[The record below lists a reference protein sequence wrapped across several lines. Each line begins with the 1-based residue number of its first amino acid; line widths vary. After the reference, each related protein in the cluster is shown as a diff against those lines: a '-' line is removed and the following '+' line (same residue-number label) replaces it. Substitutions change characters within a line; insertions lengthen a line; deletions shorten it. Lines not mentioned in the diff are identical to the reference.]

1 MSLCGKLF
9 IKPVLPPLMM
19 VTLNTMWESQTIS
32 NPDMVVTDLIWII
45 QMGEKIQLWQ
55 SMYGP
60 WKMLIDS
67 LISVGGSLTGDPFG
81 AMSQGGACFVTR
93 RNFSSFTRET
103 WQPLIPAVRCSTP
116 VDTAC
121 PTSSQRQNSESCD
134 HGTPTPLQVG
144 VPKPKIFLNLPFHL
158 ISPNQGFP

>member
-1 MSLCGKLF
+1 
-9 IKPVLPPLMM
+9 
-19 VTLNTMWESQTIS
+19 
-32 NPDMVVTDLIWII
+32 
-45 QMGEKIQLWQ
+45 
-55 SMYGP
+55 
-60 WKMLIDS
+60 MLIDS

-103 WQPLIPAVRCSTP
+103 WQPLIPAVRYLTP

-134 HGTPTPLQVG
+134 NGTPIPLQVG
-144 VPKPKIFLNLPFHL
+144 VPKPKFFFKPSLSFD
-158 ISPNQGFP
+158 FAK